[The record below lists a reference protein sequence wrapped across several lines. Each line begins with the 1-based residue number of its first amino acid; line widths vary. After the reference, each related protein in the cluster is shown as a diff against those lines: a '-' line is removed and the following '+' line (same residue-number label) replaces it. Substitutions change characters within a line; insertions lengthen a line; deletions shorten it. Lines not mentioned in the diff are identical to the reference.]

1 MRRIVPILAM
11 LLATV
16 PAVASNVPAQVRGEI
31 EALLDR
37 LERSGCQFNRN
48 GTWHSSA
55 EARSHLMRKLEHVE
69 RRASADSTE
78 DFITLAASESSR
90 SGRPYLVK
98 CGDTAPVASQTWLTQ
113 QLMAIRE
120 AGAPGARPRQ

>member
-1 MRRIVPILAM
+1 MRRVIPILTL
-11 LLATV
+11 LLAATL
-16 PAVASNVPAQVRGEI
+16 AFASNMGPHVRGEI

-55 EARSHLMRKLEHVE
+55 EARTHLMRKLDYVEH
-69 RRASADSTE
+69 RAPGGSTE

-90 SGRPYLVK
+90 SGKPYLVK
-98 CGDTAPVASQTWLTQ
+98 CGDTAPVESRTWLTQ
-113 QLMAIRE
+113 QLMAIRQSGT
-120 AGAPGARPRQ
+120 AGDRPRQ